1 MKTEIIRAYMLEPG
15 DRFIRLGIKYLVK
28 TVTENNIIIR
38 PLSCKGTKATA
49 IYQNIGKNS
58 QERVELICDEDKK
71 TTPGQLVINF
81 KPNKFLNHGINLE
94 NRNDQ
99 TN

>member
-1 MKTEIIRAYMLEPG
+1 MQKTEIIRAYMLEPG
-15 DRFIRLGIKYLVK
+15 DRFIKLGIKYKVISTTNK
-28 TVTENNIIIR
+28 KIICGYLYGHHNVNQ
-38 PLSCKGTKATA
+38 LSE
-49 IYQNIGKNS
+49 IGSNS
-58 QERVELICDEDKK
+58 QERIELICDEDKPG
-71 TTPGQLVINF
+71 TSGQLVINF